1 MSKLQLQGR
10 VILVTGGAGFLASQ
24 FIPEL
29 EAEGAVVE
37 VLDINGDRPVDIV
50 NAEEVRARV
59 AEILATHSKIDGF
72 VHAAAINP
80 TPGSGTPQ
88 FSPYEDFP
96 IELWKAEFDV
106 NLTSAQIVMQ
116 AISPHLKK
124 SMRGSVVFIS
134 SDLGLIAPNNS
145 IYEPGK
151 FKDIAYVSSKAGL
164 LGLMRGWASYL
175 GPYGVRVN
183 ALVPG
188 GMENGH
194 AKDFLEKNGK
204 LNMLGR
210 MARPGEYNAAITFLL
225 SESSTYMTGS
235 SLVIDGGRTAW

>member
-1 MSKLQLQGR
+1 MSKQQLQGR
-10 VILVTGGAGFLASQ
+10 VIIVTGGAGFLASQ
-24 FIPEL
+24 FVPEL
-29 EAEGAVVE
+29 ESEGAIVE
-37 VLDINGDRPVDIV
+37 IFDTKGDRPVDIV
-50 NAEEVRARV
+50 NAEDVKRRV
-59 AEILATHSKIDGF
+59 AEIISIHDKIDGF

-80 TPGSGTPQ
+80 PPGSGAPQ
-88 FSPYEDFP
+88 FSPYEVFP
-96 IELWKAEFDV
+96 MDLWKSEFDV

-116 AISPHLKK
+116 AIAPHLMK
-124 SMRGSVVFIS
+124 SKYGSIVFIS

-145 IYEPGK
+145 LYETGK

-194 AKDFLEKNGK
+194 SKEFLAMNGK

-210 MARPGEYNAAITFLL
+210 MARPGEYNGAITFLL
-225 SESSTYMTGS
+225 SESSSFMTGS